1 MTAETVTCA
10 KGNNYKL
17 HKEHALTDKKD
28 VSDKPVPVES
38 TKAIVLFVGGAGD
51 KESYY
56 FSGPFGNVNEAMTG
70 FDNRNLDLTK
80 LGKYKSQWLGYNEVR
95 GKKDIQKNV
104 LNIIPYKSCPIYIV
118 GHSLGGWNGAHLTS
132 VMSEWGYRIN
142 MLVTL
147 DPVGEGALVW
157 LGSDIYG
164 DQPTPVA
171 DFWINIKAMPSKPD
185 QSDSVA
191 DFGEKWEVL
200 CGPDVNVTMDTNHAN
215 APAMFTRP
223 VAEGKSASDL
233 MFEAIRKGNR

>member
-1 MTAETVTCA
+1 MAGETVTCA

-28 VSDKPVPVES
+28 VSVKAVPVES
-38 TKAIVLFVGGAGD
+38 TKAIVFFIGGAGD
-51 KESYY
+51 KERYY
-56 FSGPFGNVNEAMTG
+56 FSGPFENVNEAKTV
-70 FDNRNLDLTK
+70 FDKRNLDLEK
-80 LGKYKSQWLGYNEVR
+80 VGKYKSEWLGYNEVR

-132 VMSEWGYRIN
+132 LMSEWGYKIN

-157 LGSDIYG
+157 VGSDIYA
-164 DQPTPVA
+164 DKPTPVTEY
-171 DFWINIKAMPSKPD
+171 WINIKAMPSRPD

-191 DFGEKWEVL
+191 DFGEKWQVVS
-200 CGPDVNVTMDTNHAN
+200 GPNINVNMDTNHAN
-215 APAMFTRP
+215 APAMFTR
-223 VAEGKSASDL
+223 AIAQGKSVSDL
-233 MFEAIRKGNR
+233 MFEAINKDIC

>member
-1 MTAETVTCA
+1 MAGETVTCA

-28 VSDKPVPVES
+28 VSVKAVPVES
-38 TKAIVLFVGGAGD
+38 TKAIVFFIGGAGD

-56 FSGPFGNVNEAMTG
+56 FSGPFENVNEAKTV
-70 FDNRNLDLTK
+70 FDKRNLDLEK
-80 LGKYKSQWLGYNEVR
+80 VGKYKSEWLGYNEVR

-132 VMSEWGYRIN
+132 VMSEWGYKIN

-157 LGSDIYG
+157 VGSDIYA
-164 DQPTPVA
+164 DKPTPVTEY
-171 DFWINIKAMPSKPD
+171 WINIKAMPSRPD

-191 DFGEKWEVL
+191 DFGEKWQVVS
-200 CGPDVNVTMDTNHAN
+200 GPNINVNMDTNHAN
-215 APAMFTRP
+215 APAMFTR
-223 VAEGKSASDL
+223 AIAQGKSVSDL
-233 MFEAIRKGNR
+233 MFEAINKDIC